1 VTTEVVTS
9 YFTLRS
15 RLLREHVV
23 HRTVEIRPDLLVDVD
38 EQGRV
43 FGIER
48 IGGYVD
54 MGDLAAILAAAVL
67 VEEAS

>member
-1 VTTEVVTS
+1 MAG
-9 YFTLRS
+9 R
-15 RLLREHVV
+15 HV
-23 HRTVEIRPDLLVDVD
+23 RTHAASLVGVD

-67 VEEAS
+67 VEEAP